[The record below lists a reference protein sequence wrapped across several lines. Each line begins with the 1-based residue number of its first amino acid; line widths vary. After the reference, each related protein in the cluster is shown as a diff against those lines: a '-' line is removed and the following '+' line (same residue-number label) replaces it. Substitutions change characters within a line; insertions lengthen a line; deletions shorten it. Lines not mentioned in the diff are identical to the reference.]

1 MIQIKFTMKRIQL
14 SLILV
19 LLVIG
24 FSCQQKSEQ
33 QEGQTSEIKE
43 EGQADF
49 KKIMPNFPSAAE
61 FAAIIQSTG
70 ADFNPDIL
78 TDPSV
83 ADQYTT
89 TKEKSAAMLG
99 MYMYDLG
106 YCVAFQKPEFTEK
119 YYNAALSM
127 AQYLGAE
134 KGFLE
139 ILMNRYEENIN
150 ANDSVKAYFKE
161 AYQHAVQT
169 FGTSEEEREYLRT
182 IFLAGFYLEGLNN
195 MLQVI
200 NTYPRDVLDN
210 EQATLIL
217 MPIIKAV
224 LRQKDNIYN
233 LSRMLD
239 EKVFELDND
248 VEYQNAFS
256 QLNDTYEKLNVD
268 QLIAEN
274 RIQEILNNET
284 LQALIT
290 RVDEIRDRIL
300 KVQ

>member
-1 MIQIKFTMKRIQL
+1 MKAVNILLIFT
-14 SLILV
+14 ILAMG
-19 LLVIG
+19 I
-24 FSCQQKSEQ
+24 SCQQKTQKE
-33 QEGQTSEIKE
+33 EEQTSEIKD
-43 EGQADF
+43 EGRADF
-49 KKIMPNFPSAAE
+49 RKVMPNFPSAAE
-61 FAAIIQSTG
+61 FSAIIQSTG

-83 ADQYTT
+83 ADHYTS

-106 YCVAFQKPEFTEK
+106 YCVAFRKPDYTEK
-119 YYNAALSM
+119 YYNAALSL
-127 AQYLGAE
+127 AQFLGAE

-139 ILMNRYEENIN
+139 MLMERYEENIN

-169 FGTSEEEREYLRT
+169 FGTSEQEREYLRT
-182 IFLAGFYLEGLNN
+182 IFLAGFYIEGLNN

-200 NTYPRDVLDN
+200 NTYPRDILDN
-210 EQATLIL
+210 EQAVLIL

-256 QLNDTYEKLNVD
+256 QLNETYLKLNVD
-268 QLIAEN
+268 QLIEEN
-274 RIQEILNNET
+274 RLQEILNNET

-290 RVDEIRDRIL
+290 RVDEIRDKIL
-300 KVQ
+300 KVQA